1 VDAPLRIKSDAQHNF
16 PREARVQV
24 LVTGGAGYIGSVI
37 TQRLIERGD
46 VPVVLDNF
54 SQGHREAL
62 PPGVE
67 VVQAD
72 LADEAALATVFAGG
86 AIEAVVHMAAVSIV
100 GDSVRQP
107 LRYYREN
114 VANLLPFLEA
124 MTRGGCGRIV
134 FSSSAAVY
142 GEPAEVPISEERPAR
157 PVNPYGSTKLMGE
170 RILADAAATG
180 DGGGAL
186 RFISLRYFNVAGA
199 TQAAGEMHHPET
211 HLIPRVL
218 DVALGERPHV
228 ELYGTDYPTPDGT
241 CIRDYIHVEDLADA
255 HVLALD
261 RTRTASGI
269 YNLGNNRGYSVRE
282 VIETTARVTGR
293 KIAVE
298 NYPRRAGDPPQLI
311 ASHRKAADELGWRPR
326 RGLEE
331 MISSAWSWR
340 LRHPRG
346 YAQ

>member
-1 VDAPLRIKSDAQHNF
+1 MR
-16 PREARVQV
+16 V

-37 TQRLIERGD
+37 CERLIERGD

-72 LADEAALATVFAGG
+72 LADEGALGSVFHGG
-86 AIEAVVHMAAVSIV
+86 AIEAVVHMAAISIV
-100 GDSVRQP
+100 GESVRQP

-114 VANLLPFLEA
+114 VANLLPFLDT
-124 MTRGGCGRIV
+124 MTRAGCRRIV

-142 GEPAEVPISEERPAR
+142 GEPAEIPISEEFPAR
-157 PVNPYGSTKLMGE
+157 PVNPYGWTKLMGE
-170 RILADAAATG
+170 RILADAAAAG
-180 DGGGAL
+180 DGANAL
-186 RFISLRYFNVAGA
+186 HFISLRYFNVAGA
-199 TQAAGEMHHPET
+199 TKAAGEMHHPET

-218 DVALGERPHV
+218 EVALGGRPHV
-228 ELYGTDYPTPDGT
+228 EIYGTDYPTPDGT

-261 RTRTASGI
+261 RTKTASGI

-298 NYPRRAGDPPQLI
+298 NHPRRTGDPPRLI
-311 ASHRKAADELGWRPR
+311 ASHRKAAEELGWRPR

-331 MISSAWSWR
+331 MISSAWEWR
-340 LRHPRG
+340 LRHPQG
-346 YAQ
+346 YSQ

>member
-1 VDAPLRIKSDAQHNF
+1 MV
-16 PREARVQV
+16 V

-37 TQRLIERGD
+37 TERLLERGD
-46 VPVVLDNF
+46 TPIVLDNF
-54 SQGHREAL
+54 SQGHRAAL
-62 PPGVE
+62 SPNVE

-72 LADEAALATVFAGG
+72 LADAAAVAKVFSGG

-114 VANLLPFLEA
+114 VSNLLTFLEA
-124 MTRGGCGRIV
+124 MLRAGCRRIV

-142 GEPAEVPISEERPAR
+142 GEPAEVPISEECPAR

-170 RILADAAATG
+170 RILADAAAAG
-180 DGGGAL
+180 EAGSAL
-186 RFISLRYFNVAGA
+186 RYVSLRYFNVAGA
-199 TQAAGEMHHPET
+199 TKAAGEMHHPET

-218 DVALGERPHV
+218 EVALGERPHV

-261 RTRTASGI
+261 HTRTASSI

-293 KIAVE
+293 KIPIQ
-298 NYPRRAGDPPQLI
+298 NFPRRAGDPPQLV
-311 ASHRKAADELGWRPR
+311 ASHRKAADELGWKPR

-331 MISSAWSWR
+331 MISSAWDWR

>member
-1 VDAPLRIKSDAQHNF
+1 MR
-16 PREARVQV
+16 V

-37 TQRLIERGD
+37 TERLLRRGD
-46 VPVVLDNF
+46 APVVFDNF
-54 SQGHREAL
+54 SQGHRDAL

-72 LADEAALATVFAGG
+72 LADAAALGSVFQRE

-107 LRYYREN
+107 VRYYREN
-114 VANLLPFLEA
+114 VANLFPLLDA
-124 MTRGGCGRIV
+124 MARAGCRRIV

-142 GEPAEVPISEERPAR
+142 GEPSEVPISENCPTQ

-170 RILADAAATG
+170 RILADAAAAG
-180 DGGGAL
+180 DSAGAP
-186 RFISLRYFNVAGA
+186 RFVSLRYFNVAGA
-199 TQAAGEMHHPET
+199 TELAGEMHHPET

-218 DVALGERPHV
+218 EVALGERPHV

-255 HVLALD
+255 HVQALD
-261 RTRTASGI
+261 RTQSASGI

-282 VIETTARVTGR
+282 VIETVARVTGR
-293 KIAVE
+293 KIPVE
-298 NYPRRAGDPPQLI
+298 NFPRRAGDPPQLI
-311 ASHRKAADELGWRPR
+311 ASHRKAAEELGWRPR
-326 RGLEE
+326 RGLDE
-331 MISSAWSWR
+331 MISSAWQWR
-340 LRHPRG
+340 LKHPKG
-346 YAQ
+346 YAH

>member
-1 VDAPLRIKSDAQHNF
+1 MR
-16 PREARVQV
+16 V

-37 TQRLIERGD
+37 TERLLQRGD

-54 SQGHREAL
+54 SQGHRAAV

-72 LADEAALATVFAGG
+72 LADVGALAALFTS
-86 AIEAVVHMAAVSIV
+86 AIEAVVHMAAVSVV

-114 VANLLPFLEA
+114 VGNLLPLLDA
-124 MTRGGCGRIV
+124 MTRGGCRRIV

-142 GEPAEVPISEERPAR
+142 GEPAEVPISEECPAR

-170 RILADAAATG
+170 RILADAAAAG
-180 DGGGAL
+180 DSARSL

-199 TQAAGEMHHPET
+199 TKAAGEMHHPET

-218 DVALGERPHV
+218 EVALGERSHV
-228 ELYGTDYPTPDGT
+228 ELYGTNYSTPDGT
-241 CIRDYIHVEDLADA
+241 CIRDYIHVEDLAEA

-261 RTRTASGI
+261 RTRASSGI

-282 VIETTARVTGR
+282 VIETVARVTGR
-293 KIAVE
+293 MISVE
-298 NYPRRAGDPPQLI
+298 NRPRRTGDPPQLI
-311 ASHRKAADELGWRPR
+311 ASHRKAAEELGWRPR
-326 RGLEE
+326 LGLEE
-331 MISSAWSWR
+331 MISSAWEWR
-340 LRHPRG
+340 LRHPQG

>member
-1 VDAPLRIKSDAQHNF
+1 MR
-16 PREARVQV
+16 V

-37 TQRLIERGD
+37 TQRLLERGD

-54 SQGHREAL
+54 SQGHRAAI

-72 LADEAALATVFAGG
+72 VADIAALANIFLGG
-86 AIEAVVHMAAVSIV
+86 TIEAVVHMAAVSVV

-124 MTRGGCGRIV
+124 MMRGGCRRIV

-142 GEPAEVPISEERPAR
+142 GEPAEVPISEECATC

-170 RILADAAATG
+170 RILADAAAAG
-180 DGGGAL
+180 DGAAGL
-186 RFISLRYFNVAGA
+186 HFISLRYFNVAGA
-199 TQAAGEMHHPET
+199 TKDAGEMHHPET

-218 DVALGERPHV
+218 EVALGEHPHV

-241 CIRDYIHVEDLADA
+241 CIRDYIHVEDLAEA
-255 HVLALD
+255 HLSALD
-261 RTRTASGI
+261 RTIAASGI

-282 VIETTARVTGR
+282 VIETAARVTGR
-293 KIAVE
+293 KIPIA
-298 NYPRRAGDPPQLI
+298 NFPRRAGDPPQLI
-311 ASHRKAADELGWRPR
+311 ASHRKAADALGWRPR

-331 MISSAWSWR
+331 IISSAWEWR
-340 LRHPRG
+340 LRNPRG
-346 YAQ
+346 YAE

>member
-1 VDAPLRIKSDAQHNF
+1 VR
-16 PREARVQV
+16 V

-37 TQRLIERGD
+37 TERLLERGD
-46 VPVVLDNF
+46 VPIVLDNF
-54 SQGHREAL
+54 SQGHRDAI

-72 LADEAALATVFAGG
+72 LADEAALTGVFSG
-86 AIEAVVHMAAVSIV
+86 AAIDAVVHMAAVSIV
-100 GDSVRQP
+100 GESVRQP

-124 MTRGGCGRIV
+124 MTRGGCRRIV

-142 GEPAEVPISEERPAR
+142 GEPAEVPISEECPAH

-170 RILADAAATG
+170 RILADAARAG
-180 DGGGAL
+180 DGTAGL
-186 RFISLRYFNVAGA
+186 RFVSLRYFNVAGA
-199 TQAAGEMHHPET
+199 TKAAGEMHHPET

-218 DVALGERPHV
+218 EVALGERPHV

-261 RTRTASGI
+261 HTKSASGI

-282 VIETTARVTGR
+282 VIETAARVTSR
-293 KIAVE
+293 KIAVQD
-298 NYPRRAGDPPQLI
+298 YPRRAGDPPQLI
-311 ASHRKAADELGWRPR
+311 ASHRKAADQLGWKPR

-331 MISSAWSWR
+331 MIASAWEWR
-340 LRHPRG
+340 LRNPRG
-346 YAQ
+346 YTQ

>member
-1 VDAPLRIKSDAQHNF
+1 VR
-16 PREARVQV
+16 V

-37 TQRLIERGD
+37 TERLVERGD
-46 VPVVLDNF
+46 VAVVLDNF

-72 LADEAALATVFAGG
+72 LADGAALGAVFGSG

-107 LRYYREN
+107 VRYYREN
-114 VANLLPFLEA
+114 VANLLPLLDA
-124 MTRGGCGRIV
+124 MTRAGCRRIV

-142 GEPAEVPISEERPAR
+142 GDPAEVPISEECPAR

-170 RILADAAATG
+170 RILADAAAAG
-180 DGGGAL
+180 DGTGAL
-186 RFISLRYFNVAGA
+186 RFVSLRYFNVAGA
-199 TQAAGEMHHPET
+199 TKAAGEMHHPET

-218 DVALGERPHV
+218 EVALGERPHV
-228 ELYGTDYPTPDGT
+228 ELYGTDYRTPDGT

-261 RTRTASGI
+261 RTQSASGI

-282 VIETTARVTGR
+282 VIETAASVTGR
-293 KIAVE
+293 RIPVQ

-311 ASHRKAADELGWRPR
+311 ASHRKAAEEMGWRPR

-331 MISSAWSWR
+331 MISSAWEWR
-340 LRHPRG
+340 LKHPRG

>member
-1 VDAPLRIKSDAQHNF
+1 MR
-16 PREARVQV
+16 V

-37 TQRLIERGD
+37 TERLLERGD
-46 VPVVLDNF
+46 VPIVLDNF
-54 SQGHREAL
+54 SQGHRGAI
-62 PPGVE
+62 PPGVD

-86 AIEAVVHMAAVSIV
+86 AIDAVVHMAAVSIV
-100 GDSVRQP
+100 SDSVRQP

-124 MTRGGCGRIV
+124 MTRAGCRRIV

-142 GEPAEVPISEERPAR
+142 GEPAEIPISEECPAHA
-157 PVNPYGSTKLMGE
+157 VNPYGSTKLMGE
-170 RILADAAATG
+170 RILADAAAAG
-180 DGGGAL
+180 DGTGAL
-186 RFISLRYFNVAGA
+186 KFISLRYFNVAGA
-199 TQAAGEMHHPET
+199 TKTAGEMHHPET

-218 DVALGERPHV
+218 EVALGERPHV
-228 ELYGTDYPTPDGT
+228 ELYGTDYSTPDGT
-241 CIRDYIHVEDLADA
+241 CIRDYIHVEDLANA
-255 HVLALD
+255 HLLALD
-261 RTRTASGI
+261 RTKSASGI

-282 VIETTARVTGR
+282 VIETAARVTGR
-293 KIAVE
+293 KLAVQ
-298 NYPRRAGDPPQLI
+298 NFPRRAGDPPQLI

-331 MISSAWSWR
+331 MISSAWEWR
-340 LRHPRG
+340 RNHPRG